1 VSGSWSWSGA
11 STGSV
16 GPVTA
21 TTDST
26 GLASFSIGPQQ
37 TGVPET
43 YTFTTSNTDV
53 AATPPGGSSLRLED
67 IP

>member
-16 GPVTA
+16 GPVSA
-21 TTDST
+21 DST

-53 AATPPGGSSLRLED
+53 LATPPGGSSLRLEV